1 METDTKRKPD
11 PSVAFAKKI
20 LRKLFV
26 EDWHLKLLALAITL
40 ALWFAVTGLS
50 KPMTARFSNVRLS
63 IRSSDNTI
71 TDSEINTI
79 DLVLSGDARKINQI
93 DSLAASVDLSGLEPG
108 ERTVTLTP
116 ANVFVPLPAGVKIDD
131 IWPNRVQVKLERV
144 QEKEVPVKIETT
156 GDLASNLE
164 VYSRTATPS
173 RIMVRGPESVL
184 DKLEAISTEKIDLKG
199 RTGDFTLI
207 QPLAVTDSKATIQR
221 GDVTVTFRVGE
232 KRIEKT
238 FVVPT
243 THGKSVRIT
252 LYGPTSLLQKR
263 KPEDFKITFEAD
275 DTPQVTLPAEMVNS
289 VVVKSA
295 KVL

>member
-1 METDTKRKPD
+1 MPREGTRKPD
-11 PSVAFAKKI
+11 PTVAFAKNI
-20 LRKLFV
+20 LRKVFV
-26 EDWHLKLLALAITL
+26 EDWHLKLLALGITL

-63 IRSSDNTI
+63 MRSSDNTI

-93 DSLAASVDLSGLEPG
+93 DSLSASVDLSGLQPG

-144 QEKEVPVKIETT
+144 EEKDVPVKIETT
-156 GDLASNLE
+156 GDLGANLE

-184 DKLEAISTEKIDLKG
+184 DKLESISTEKIDLKG
-199 RTGDFTLI
+199 RTGDFTVT

-221 GDVTVTFRVGE
+221 GDVSVTFRIGE
-232 KRIEKT
+232 KRIEKV

-243 THGKSVRIT
+243 GHGKNVRVV
-252 LYGPTSLLQKR
+252 LYGPASLLQKR
-263 KPEDFKITFEAD
+263 KPDELKIAGTEEA
-275 DTPQVTLPAEMVNS
+275 PEVTLPADMVNS
-289 VVVKSA
+289 VVVRSTKI
-295 KVL
+295 L